1 MVARGAVFAAAVVAV
16 VGCCTRA
23 YAQEPGALPL
33 IFSRSRSARS
43 AEGPAAAA
51 VWKFCFIDVER
62 TVRPIV
68 NCLLSPPPPPPP
80 PPLLGLAEAAESYEI
95 FRTTCEGQIRFM
107 EGTPFEAAFEV
118 PVAARALETLHQM
131 INTRG
136 AASCDNWNE
145 EEFGACARSLES
157 SRAVRRARGCALI
170 L

>member
-1 MVARGAVFAAAVVAV
+1 VARGAVFAAVVVAV

-33 IFSRSRSARS
+33 IFSRSARS

-80 PPLLGLAEAAESYEI
+80 PPPLLGLAEAAESYEI

-107 EGTPFEAAFEV
+107 EGTPWRIDRCHHDHHAGSRRSEKNAPSFAPFD
-118 PVAARALETLHQM
+118 M
-131 INTRG
+131 IATKNDHFSKTG
-136 AASCDNWNE
+136 S
-145 EEFGACARSLES
+145 GQT
-157 SRAVRRARGCALI
+157 
-170 L
+170 